1 MNKCGLYAGSVL
13 IFALFVGCLLL
24 GFFVYT
30 KVTEKKIRK
39 ELETKTQEVV
49 REIYSNCGKF
59 TRELCERVLTDYG
72 YKLKEAK
79 CVVSMIEERQ
89 KLFPDA
95 DFIYKGE
102 RFH

>member
-1 MNKCGLYAGSVL
+1 MAYWLSVL
-13 IFALFVGCLLL
+13 MFAILVGCFLL
-24 GFFVYT
+24 GFYAYT

-39 ELETKTQEVV
+39 DLETKTQEVV
-49 REIYSNCGKF
+49 REIYSNSGKF

-72 YKLKEAK
+72 YKLEEAK
-79 CVVSMIEERQ
+79 CVAAMIEERQ